1 MLCKLQIFTSLPLKI
16 RNFALSDTRNPAEI
30 TPILRHMNPQT
41 SPEVKTELQKT
52 DKAAK
57 GCGMVIFAT
66 IIIAI
71 IYVVFQG
78 INSDSAG
85 DSSDE
90 IQAAAFQI
98 AKQEVKSQLN
108 NPATADFSLMSV
120 TREKFGDNTYRIKGT
135 LTAENSFG
143 VEQELRYTVTL
154 TYFEGNPLDRSSWN
168 ITTCEVKENR

>member
-1 MLCKLQIFTSLPLKI
+1 MPFFAPQTSNFTSLPLKI

-30 TPILRHMNPQT
+30 TPILRHMPPPT

-57 GCGMVIFAT
+57 GCGMVIFAA

-71 IYVVFQG
+71 IYAVFQG

-90 IQAAAFQI
+90 I
-98 AKQEVKSQLN
+98 
-108 NPATADFSLMSV
+108 
-120 TREKFGDNTYRIKGT
+120 
-135 LTAENSFG
+135 
-143 VEQELRYTVTL
+143 
-154 TYFEGNPLDRSSWN
+154 
-168 ITTCEVKENR
+168 

>member
-1 MLCKLQIFTSLPLKI
+1 
-16 RNFALSDTRNPAEI
+16 
-30 TPILRHMNPQT
+30 MNPQT

-57 GCGMVIFAT
+57 GCGMVIFAA

-71 IYVVFQG
+71 IYAVFQG

-90 IQAAAFQI
+90 IQAAAFKI

-143 VEQELRYTVTL
+143 VEQALRYTVTL